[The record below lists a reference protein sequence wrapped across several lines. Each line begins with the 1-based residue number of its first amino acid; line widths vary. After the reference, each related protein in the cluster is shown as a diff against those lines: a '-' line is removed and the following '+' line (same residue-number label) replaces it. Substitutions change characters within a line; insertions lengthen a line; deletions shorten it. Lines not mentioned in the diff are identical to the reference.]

1 MTEWVQPEVTFRYFS
16 IKNKLGFWI
25 QEPFFQNKN
34 LILMRPVFILVVVI
48 FGLIAAFSGCNNYN
62 NFVDQDVEVEN
73 SWANVQSDYQRRA
86 DLIPNLVSTVKGAA
100 DFEQSTITAVTSA
113 RARATSI
120 NIDPSNVTPEQL
132 KEFQAAQG
140 ELSSALGRLL
150 MVSENY
156 PDLKA
161 TAAFRDLQVQLE
173 GTENRI
179 KVARNKFNNTVSGYN
194 KSVRRFPAN
203 FWANIFGFSD
213 KAMFEA
219 DAASQD
225 APKVEF

>member
-1 MTEWVQPEVTFRYFS
+1 
-16 IKNKLGFWI
+16 
-25 QEPFFQNKN
+25 
-34 LILMRPVFILVVVI
+34 MRPVLILVVII
-48 FGLIAAFSGCNNYN
+48 FALIAAFSGCNTYN
-62 NFVDQDVEVEN
+62 GFVDRDVEVEN
-73 SWANVQSDYQRRA
+73 AWANVQSDYQRRA
-86 DLIPNLVSTVKGAA
+86 DLIPNLVETVKGAA

-120 NIDPSNVTPEQL
+120 NIDPSNITPEQL

-150 MVSENY
+150 MVTENY

-179 KVARNKFNNTVSGYN
+179 KVARNKFNDTVSDYN
-194 KSVRRFPAN
+194 KAVRRFPAN

-219 DAASQD
+219 EEASQN
-225 APKVEF
+225 APKVKF

>member
-1 MTEWVQPEVTFRYFS
+1 
-16 IKNKLGFWI
+16 
-25 QEPFFQNKN
+25 
-34 LILMRPVFILVVVI
+34 MRPVLILVVII
-48 FGLIAAFSGCNNYN
+48 FGLIAAFSGCNTYN
-62 NFVDQDVEVEN
+62 NFVDKDVEVEN
-73 SWANVQSDYQRRA
+73 AWANVQSDYQRRA
-86 DLIPNLVSTVKGAA
+86 DLIPNLVETVKGAA

-113 RARATSI
+113 RAKATSI
-120 NIDPSNVTPEQL
+120 NIDPSNITPEKL
-132 KEFQAAQG
+132 AEFQAAQG
-140 ELSSALGRLL
+140 ELSAALGRLL
-150 MVSENY
+150 MVTENY

-179 KVARNKFNNTVSGYN
+179 KVARNKFNDTVSDYN

-219 DAASQD
+219 DQGSQE
-225 APKVEF
+225 APKVKF

>member
-1 MTEWVQPEVTFRYFS
+1 MKS
-16 IKNKLGFWI
+16 
-25 QEPFFQNKN
+25 
-34 LILMRPVFILVVVI
+34 VFILLLI
-48 FGLIAAFSGCNNYN
+48 LFGLIAAFSGCNTYN
-62 NFVDQDVEVEN
+62 NLVEKDVAVEQA
-73 SWANVQSDYQRRA
+73 WADVQSDYQRRA
-86 DLIPNLVSTVKGAA
+86 DLIPNLVETVKGAA
-100 DFEQSTITAVTSA
+100 EFEQSTLAAVTSA

-120 NIDPSNVTPEQL
+120 QIDPKNLTPEKL

-150 MVSENY
+150 MVSERY
-156 PDLKA
+156 PELRA
-161 TAAFRDLQVQLE
+161 TQAFRDLQAQLE

-179 KVARNKFNNTVSGYN
+179 KVARNKFNKIVAEYN

-203 FWANIFGFSD
+203 FWANIFGFSE

-219 DAASQD
+219 EEGSQE